1 MRLDKFI
8 CKSTELTRNEAK
20 KLLKSGDVRV
30 NGDVAKNAAMQV
42 HENNRVTI
50 DDQVLTARTSRYF
63 MLHKVVDS
71 ICSNVDEVYPSVLH
85 FIDVDKAFDLH
96 IAGRLDADT
105 TGLVLITDDGRWS
118 HNVISPKKDCQKT
131 YRVWLKNPIEDDKA
145 AALIELFSQGIQLQ
159 GESTLTRPAL
169 LKLIYSSKNDNH
181 TSHHHGKVSKA
192 DAEDKGYD
200 NNTGDS
206 DISKNQTN
214 EVLLTITEGKYHQVK
229 RMFTAVG
236 NRVVGLHREKIGG
249 VELGD
254 LAPGEWRALTA
265 EEIALFA

>member
-20 KLLKSGDVRV
+20 KLLKSGEVRV
-30 NGDVAKNAAMQV
+30 NGEIAKNAAMQV
-42 HENNRVTI
+42 HENNTI
-50 DDQVLTARTSRYF
+50 TVDGQELTARTSRYF

-85 FIDVDKAFDLH
+85 FIEVDKAFDLH

-131 YRVWLKNPIEDDKA
+131 YRVWLRDSIPENEAIE
-145 AALIELFSQGIQLQ
+145 LIEKFNQGIQLQ
-159 GESTLTRPAL
+159 GEASLTRPAVL
-169 LKLIYSSKNDNH
+169 EIVKDTDIPSK
-181 TSHHHGKVSKA
+181 
-192 DAEDKGYD
+192 E
-200 NNTGDS
+200 
-206 DISKNQTN
+206 TN

-229 RMFTAVG
+229 RMFAAVG
-236 NRVVGLHREKIGG
+236 NRVVGLHREQIGG
-249 VELGD
+249 IELGD
-254 LAPGEWRALTA
+254 LAPGEWRSLT
-265 EEIALFA
+265 EEEVALFL

>member
-20 KLLKSGDVRV
+20 KLLKSGEVRV
-30 NGDVAKNAAMQV
+30 NGEIAKSAAMQV
-42 HENNRVTI
+42 HENNTITI
-50 DDQVLTARTSRYF
+50 DSQVLTARTSRYF
-63 MLHKVVDS
+63 MLHKMVDS
-71 ICSNVDEVYPSVLH
+71 ICSNVDEVYPSVLN
-85 FIDVDKAFDLH
+85 FIEVDKAFDLH

-131 YRVWLKNPIEDDKA
+131 YRVWLRNAITDSKA
-145 AALIELFSQGIQLQ
+145 AELIEKFTQGIQLQ
-159 GESTLTRPAL
+159 GEDSLTRSAIL
-169 LKLIYSSKNDNH
+169 SLVYNGEDQNNEESSGANDLIENS
-181 TSHHHGKVSKA
+181 
-192 DAEDKGYD
+192 
-200 NNTGDS
+200 
-206 DISKNQTN
+206 TN

-229 RMFTAVG
+229 RMFAAVG

-254 LAPGEWRALTA
+254 LAPGEWRSLTA
-265 EEIALFA
+265 EEIAFF